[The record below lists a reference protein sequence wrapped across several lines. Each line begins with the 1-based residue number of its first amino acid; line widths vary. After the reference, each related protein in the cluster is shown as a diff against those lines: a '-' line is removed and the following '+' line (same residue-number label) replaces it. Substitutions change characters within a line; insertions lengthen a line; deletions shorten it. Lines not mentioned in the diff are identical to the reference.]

1 MLVDKYDLHENKP
14 FKNDPGALESA
25 RSLMETLGIKALG
38 EEDDLPTPFQSPRT
52 HDTMDMNSAK
62 RFHKNIIERFYSPS
76 LPKLCRHLARAC
88 GLDDRFMRS
97 PRPIRR
103 PNASLF
109 DRMTKPR
116 KIDLVAIKAEKDKAE
131 AEEIKKNPI
140 LKILKSSV
148 FRNREVT
155 MPAGVIKG
163 NLSSTRKK
171 KLTKTDSNQYIS
183 TNPRGLE
190 RTASLSTVVP
200 EGGCSSVVLFEI
212 RVSCL
217 PLSDCLIFFFG
228 Q

>member
-1 MLVDKYDLHENKP
+1 MLVEKYGLHENKP

-38 EEDDLPTPFQSPRT
+38 EDDDLPTPFQSPRT

-103 PNASLF
+103 PNASLY

-163 NLSSTRKK
+163 NLTSTRKK
-171 KLTKTDSNQYIS
+171 KSTKADANQYIS
-183 TNPRGLE
+183 ANPRGLE
-190 RTASLSTVVP
+190 RSMSSSTVVP
-200 EGGCSSVVLFEI
+200 EGE
-212 RVSCL
+212 
-217 PLSDCLIFFFG
+217 
-228 Q
+228 